1 MCVKGRVDPSSHV
14 VPIILRILSV
24 LETGSMPKVLANKW
38 SKFHSL
44 SIAVNE
50 LLKIQYIINHPTQP
64 PFNVI
69 FLEIVWGEES
79 GPSSFRRY
87 CTNDDEKS
95 FENNETWDIYLGLKG
110 ELTLSKLFSSFVDYM
125 IKIPFF
131 FHIFWIKWWRKKK
144 RLRQRRL
151 ENSMQFLPWR

>member
-1 MCVKGRVDPSSHV
+1 M
-14 VPIILRILSV
+14 
-24 LETGSMPKVLANKW
+24 
-38 SKFHSL
+38 
-44 SIAVNE
+44 
-50 LLKIQYIINHPTQP
+50 
-64 PFNVI
+64 I

-87 CTNDDEKS
+87 CTN
-95 FENNETWDIYLGLKG
+95 ENNETWDMYMGLKG

-151 ENSMQFLPWR
+151 ENSVQFLPWRKYRKTIFAHFSCSTHSKRHTSASNVCNSWNLSNAVKFSHRHLLVLIHNLPFGGEKNVEHFNLSNCW